1 MKTTH
6 AMRQVNSALPSPI
19 TSEQIDDLSQAVI
32 SLTEQVRV
40 LRHAVDEIG
49 DELGWAIRN
58 RVVMVE
64 SVETYSKRITSFPI
78 DPTAENFHERVNVLT
93 AADLPEIEGSPSQP
107 RSSRQQSRL
116 W

>member
-1 MKTTH
+1 
-6 AMRQVNSALPSPI
+6 MRQVNSALPSRI
-19 TSEQIDDLSQAVI
+19 TPEQIDDLSQAVI
-32 SLTEQVRV
+32 SLTEQLRV

-58 RVVMVE
+58 RVMTVE
-64 SVETYSKRITSFPI
+64 SLESYSKRITSFPI
-78 DPTAENFHERVNVLT
+78 DSAAENFHERVNEVT
-93 AADLPEIEGSPSQP
+93 AADLPEAEASPSQA

>member
-1 MKTTH
+1 
-6 AMRQVNSALPSPI
+6 MRWEQVKAVSPSSI
-19 TSEQIDDLSQAVI
+19 TPDQIDDLTQATI
-32 SLTEQVRV
+32 SLTEQVRM

-58 RVVMVE
+58 RVMTVE
-64 SVETYSKRITSFPI
+64 SLESYSQRITSLPT
-78 DPTAENFHERVNVLT
+78 DPAAEDFHERVNAVT
-93 AADLPEIEGSPSQP
+93 AADLPEVEAGPSQA